1 MEHDPR
7 NRNCHYPPRKCI
19 CGITSVMPEDSPVAP
34 ALLSWVDTTGTR
46 NTISATGAWQSAAG
60 HFERAGVGALY
71 PESPEEFVD
80 ILDYAAP
87 LFGAERGVALDTS
100 HVERDGVIGVRK
112 GLGGRAT
119 TTSDSDSDYDSDSDS
134 DSGPMV

>member
-119 TTSDSDSDYDSDSDS
+119 AGES
-134 DSGPMV
+134 DSGPTV